1 MESFF
6 YFWLINANLPVFH
19 RCVQEGVLKKPI
31 LKKKKTW
38 EKKGKNNKMKN
49 INQNDHIPILQ
60 MGQIWIFEG

>member
-1 MESFF
+1 MYAGGGAKE
-6 YFWLINANLPVFH
+6 ANF
-19 RCVQEGVLKKPI
+19 E
-31 LKKKKTW
+31 KKKTW